1 MSFTENDRI
10 FRSKSGKTFP
20 NEAAAG
26 ASPRLATAIAAALSR
41 DFGSSPGAVKRVAKL
56 VNANERAVRNWFDAK
71 NGPSGEHLVK
81 LMRHSPSVVEV
92 VLALSDQS
100 GLVQA
105 KLVAD
110 AKHRVRQLLAM
121 LDDLTETE
129 AADRSP

>member
-20 NEAAAG
+20 DEAASSG
-26 ASPRLATAIAAALSR
+26 SPSLATAIAAALSR

-81 LMRHSPSVVEV
+81 LMRHSGAVVEV
-92 VLALSDQS
+92 VLVLSGRS

-110 AKHRVRQLLAM
+110 TKDRVRQLLVL
-121 LDDLTETE
+121 LDDLTE
-129 AADRSP
+129 S